1 MNKLSKETKS
11 KSARTVNNK
20 KRTNSLNKKAIIVS
34 IFLTIIGVFTAI
46 YLYQYTHASKLE
58 KQLLEKQSVLEERT
72 NELNSKAEQ
81 LNLTDQQKQELQK
94 QVDELNKIKSDLE
107 RQLQAKKEQA
117 SKVAVVAPKQA
128 QASPVAVT
136 GNKLDWLRAS
146 GIPESQWQYVDYI
159 VSRES
164 SWNPNAVNKSSGAT
178 GLCQSLPASK
188 MASAG
193 GDYLTNPVTQL
204 RWCDSYAKS
213 RYGGWANS
221 YNEWIRKH
229 WW

>member
-1 MNKLSKETKS
+1 MVSKETKS
-11 KSARTVNNK
+11 RNARTVNNK

-58 KQLLEKQSVLEERT
+58 KQLLDKQSVIEQKT

-128 QASPVAVT
+128 QASSVAVT
-136 GNKLDWLRAS
+136 GGNCTTLSSQLGAL
-146 GIPESQWQYVDYI
+146 GINGAELNAAI
-159 VSRES
+159 ILATRES
-164 SWNPNAVNKSSGAT
+164 SCRDSAVNASSGAC
-178 GLCQSLPASK
+178 GAFQSYPCGK
-188 MASAG
+188 WG
-193 GDYLTNPVTQL
+193 QPGTTQYLQGAISYVKGRYGSFQAAL
-204 RWCDSYAKS
+204 AHSYAKNW
-213 RYGGWANS
+213 Y
-221 YNEWIRKH
+221 
-229 WW
+229 